1 MCAVRRMLAE
11 VLHDSEF
18 LTGHSSS
25 DMHTNVV
32 PLFPAAPVSWPLVDP
47 FCAAHFVLP
56 AFQPSNPMPSV
67 CKHWQHF
74 QLEPR
79 TQSVFLNRKRRKAF
93 PFLDAESPG
102 ATARGMVCGLP
113 APEAPCADRLCL

>member
-1 MCAVRRMLAE
+1 MTQSSLLVTHLATCIRMLS
-11 VLHDSEF
+11 LSSQPPQF
-18 LTGHSSS
+18 LGPLLIHSAQP
-25 DMHTNVV
+25 M
-32 PLFPAAPVSWPLVDP
+32 FG
-47 FCAAHFVLP
+47 LP
-56 AFQPSNPMPSV
+56 AFPPPHPMSSV
-67 CKHWQHF
+67 CKRWQHF